1 MNITAFRHLS
11 VPSKIFPALIAV
23 GVNAIFFW
31 GAVRATSVLPPER
44 VSRMSA
50 AAVNSCDR
58 SGRRD
63 LTKGAKTKN
72 AVRTLLRP
80 RRSWVKWFEETIDQS
95 WIAYD
100 NRNYRERAVNRHHPP
115 TFGRRC
121 QDLSI
126 RA

>member
-1 MNITAFRHLS
+1 MWEKYTASTLFRPMAFQRQGPSNRRTKMNITAFRHLS
-11 VPSKIFPALIAV
+11 VPSKILPALIAV

-63 LTKGAKTKN
+63 LTKGSEDEKCRAH
-72 AVRTLLRP
+72 ASASPQIVGQMVRGDH
-80 RRSWVKWFEETIDQS
+80 RSVVDC
-95 WIAYD
+95 
-100 NRNYRERAVNRHHPP
+100 V
-115 TFGRRC
+115 
-121 QDLSI
+121 
-126 RA
+126 

>member
-11 VPSKIFPALIAV
+11 VPSKTFPALIAV

-44 VSRMSA
+44 VSRMSV

-63 LTKGAKTKN
+63 LTKGSEDENCRAH
-72 AVRTLLRP
+72 ASASPQIVGQMVRGDH
-80 RRSWVKWFEETIDQS
+80 RSVVDC
-95 WIAYD
+95 
-100 NRNYRERAVNRHHPP
+100 V
-115 TFGRRC
+115 
-121 QDLSI
+121 
-126 RA
+126 

>member
-1 MNITAFRHLS
+1 MWERYTASSLFRSMAPQRRGLSNWRTKMNITFRYLS
-11 VPSKIFPALIAV
+11 APSKCLPALIAL

-63 LTKGAKTKN
+63 LTNGSEDEKCRAHASASPQIVGQM
-72 AVRTLLRP
+72 VRGEH
-80 RRSWVKWFEETIDQS
+80 RSVVDC
-95 WIAYD
+95 
-100 NRNYRERAVNRHHPP
+100 V
-115 TFGRRC
+115 
-121 QDLSI
+121 
-126 RA
+126 

>member
-1 MNITAFRHLS
+1 MNVTAFRHLS
-11 VPSKIFPALIAV
+11 VPSRILPALIAV

-50 AAVNSCDR
+50 AAVDSRDR

-63 LTKGAKTKN
+63 PRRGAKTKN
-72 AVRTLLRP
+72 AVHRLLRP
-80 RRSWVKWFEETIDQS
+80 RRSWVKWFEEAIDQS

-100 NRNYRERAVNRHHPP
+100 NRNYRERAA
-115 TFGRRC
+115 
-121 QDLSI
+121 QDISFAPAGPA
-126 RA
+126 RASCLERG

>member
-63 LTKGAKTKN
+63 LTKGSEDEKCRAH
-72 AVRTLLRP
+72 ASASPQIVGQMVRGEH
-80 RRSWVKWFEETIDQS
+80 RSVVDC
-95 WIAYD
+95 
-100 NRNYRERAVNRHHPP
+100 V
-115 TFGRRC
+115 
-121 QDLSI
+121 
-126 RA
+126 

>member
-50 AAVNSCDR
+50 AAVDSCDR
-58 SGRRD
+58 SAPGLLARVALSANR
-63 LTKGAKTKN
+63 
-72 AVRTLLRP
+72 VR
-80 RRSWVKWFEETIDQS
+80 
-95 WIAYD
+95 
-100 NRNYRERAVNRHHPP
+100 
-115 TFGRRC
+115 
-121 QDLSI
+121 
-126 RA
+126 